1 MNMKGTYAITEICQE
16 EDYFC
21 MSAIKNSITD
31 YKVNNDS
38 SNEIWNLQPVNNAF
52 LQAVMHLVRYMKDL
66 QRILFVLYFVANQA
80 PEGADQVEA
89 AYECYKFA
97 IEHGVK
103 FREAPRANETV
114 QKIKRKYP
122 MYKIQ
127 HLLHLHNLHDDKL
140 GQLIEHPAELISALY
155 NHEVVLQPE
164 NKIDVNQIAQE
175 VAELHQLDFHLL
187 QIGLLQKWLSF
198 SVNDSSGNL
207 DETFY
212 SDLNVTVS
220 NIETEICNDSVER

>member
-1 MNMKGTYAITEICQE
+1 MNMKGVHSMTEIYQE
-16 EDYFC
+16 EDYFS
-21 MSAIKNSITD
+21 MSAIKNSITE

-38 SNEIWNLQPVNNAF
+38 SNEVWNLHPVNNAF
-52 LQAVMHLVRYMKDL
+52 LQAVMHLVQHMKDL

-97 IEHGVK
+97 IKH
-103 FREAPRANETV
+103 EAKIRDSPRANETI

-122 MYKIQ
+122 MYKVQ
-127 HLLHLHNLHDDKL
+127 HLLHLYNLHDDKL
-140 GQLIEHPAELISALY
+140 GQLIESPPELIYALY
-155 NHEVVLQPE
+155 NHDVVLQPE
-164 NKIDVNQIAQE
+164 NKIDINQITQE
-175 VAELHQLDFHLL
+175 IADLHQLDFHEL

-198 SVNDSSGNL
+198 STNDSSGGL

-220 NIETEICNDSVER
+220 NIETEISNDSVER